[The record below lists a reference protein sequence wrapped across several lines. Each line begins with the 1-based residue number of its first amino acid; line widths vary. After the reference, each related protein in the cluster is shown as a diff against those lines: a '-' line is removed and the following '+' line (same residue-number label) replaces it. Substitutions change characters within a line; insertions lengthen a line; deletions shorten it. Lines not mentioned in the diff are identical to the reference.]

1 MIVDVSGIN
10 KLMDIFG
17 EDCFCYFNETETTL
31 LNLRNF
37 FEEKHLNLP
46 VEKIKF
52 PYEEILF
59 DDNILII
66 VRNKNKDDLKIS
78 TRGNIDLDV

>member
-10 KLMDIFG
+10 KLMDVWG
-17 EDCFCYFNETETTL
+17 EDCVCFFNETETTL

-37 FEEKHLNLP
+37 FEKQRLSLP

-66 VRNKNKDDLKIS
+66 VKNKYKDDLDIK
-78 TRGNIDLDV
+78 NFEDIDLDV